1 MERVHCPLH
10 AEETPSCVIYSTHA
24 YCYGGCGRIEL
35 SALGIRAEG
44 SPRERYKE
52 DLSDTRKYINGL
64 QTKTIRGFD
73 LPYDS
78 RGYYLVWPA
87 GDYYKL
93 RVWDKDAK
101 NKYRGP
107 AGHAKPP
114 FWVRREHYPTLCL
127 VEGEFNALS
136 IGDAFPD
143 WDVCSP
149 GSASDFKTEKT
160 RTFLLTYCT
169 HYGTIIVVVDRD
181 GPGTEAAIHAK
192 GLLSG
197 KVPDIRIVLCEQDA
211 NELYCEQGK
220 EALKKEIEERL
231 SQGL

>member
-35 SALGIRAEG
+35 SALGRAAEN
-44 SPRERYKE
+44 RRIERYKE
-52 DLSDTRKYINGL
+52 DLQEARKYVETL
-64 QTKTIRGFD
+64 PTKVIRGFP
-73 LPYDS
+73 LRYDD
-78 RGYYLVWPA
+78 RGYYLVWP
-87 GDYYKL
+87 DFTYYK
-93 RVWDKDAK
+93 RRNWSDEGAK
-101 NKYRGP
+101 YKNP
-107 AGHAKPP
+107 AGHAQPP

-127 VEGEFNALS
+127 CEGEFNALS
-136 IGDAFPD
+136 IGEAFPE

-160 RTFLLTYCT
+160 RSFLLTYCAR
-169 HYGTIIVVVDRD
+169 YCTIVIITDYD

-192 GLLSG
+192 GLLVG
-197 KVPDIRIVLCEQDA
+197 KVPKVQIALMQKDA
-211 NELYCEQGK
+211 NEWICETGK
-220 EALKKEIEERL
+220 EALKQEVEKYL